1 MRIPAVR
8 IKGADC
14 PLAVSLIGSRAI
26 PRNLLFQ
33 TGHRERNP
41 LLSGSSR
48 AVAPPAMNFAAGLS
62 VDEQQ
67 QLAGYISGLTA
78 LTSPGS

>member
-1 MRIPAVR
+1 
-8 IKGADC
+8 
-14 PLAVSLIGSRAI
+14 
-26 PRNLLFQ
+26 
-33 TGHRERNP
+33 
-41 LLSGSSR
+41 
-48 AVAPPAMNFAAGLS
+48 MNFAAGLS